1 MSRTEDL
8 AARLEQ
14 ANQLL
19 SDRDFDKMVAILEP
33 ALQSIEVPDRQKFGI
48 RIRMMLGIAYQE
60 LNRLPDARKILE
72 LAVASARE
80 EKIPELLA
88 RSLHELALV
97 LAGVGDLPSAI
108 QTCRESITLCVEPHT
123 DRLFYVN
130 EPALAL
136 YTLSILYSRNQE
148 PDAATA
154 ALALAREAYEA
165 RQDLPGVGK
174 VLNQLA
180 VLAARAGNDQAAAN
194 YFAASARLKKMIG
207 DGVGF
212 DVSMRNLITIAYGSP
227 AVFRNANIQRFLQR
241 LK

>member
-1 MSRTEDL
+1 LL
-8 AARLEQ
+8 AA
-14 ANQLL
+14 AA
-19 SDRDFDKMVAILEP
+19 M
-33 ALQSIEVPDRQKFGI
+33 G
-48 RIRMMLGIAYQE
+48 
-60 LNRLPDARKILE
+60 
-72 LAVASARE
+72 
-80 EKIPELLA
+80 
-88 RSLHELALV
+88 LALV
-97 LAGVGDLPSAI
+97 LARVGELRSAI
-108 QTCRESITLCVEPHT
+108 QACRESITLCLESHS

-180 VLAARAGNDQAAAN
+180 VLAARAGNAQAAAN

-212 DVSMRNLITIAYGSP
+212 EVSMRNLMTIASNSP
-227 AVFRNANIQRFLQR
+227 AVFRDENTQRFLHR